1 MTSTI
6 KVSKE
11 VTEIPQWMRAM
22 LDITLE
28 QINDSED
35 EMPVWRLDFSGR
47 EHEDFFAYTFDFV
60 RFDYSIYTSQLEAIG
75 AFGKLAG
82 NGKYFITTK
91 HGKLCVH
98 LSVYIDKDY

>member
-1 MTSTI
+1 MTTAI

-11 VTEIPQWMRAM
+11 VTEIPQSMRAM
-22 LDITLE
+22 LDICLD

-35 EMPVWRLDFSGR
+35 GQTVWRIDFSGR

-60 RFDYSIYTSQLEAIG
+60 RFDCSIYTSQLDAIG

-91 HGKLCVH
+91 HGKLCVR
-98 LSVYIDKDY
+98 LSVYVDK